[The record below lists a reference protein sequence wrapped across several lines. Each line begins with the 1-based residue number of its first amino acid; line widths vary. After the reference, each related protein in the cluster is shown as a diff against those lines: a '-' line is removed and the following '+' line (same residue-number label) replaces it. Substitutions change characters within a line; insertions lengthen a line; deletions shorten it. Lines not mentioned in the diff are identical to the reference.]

1 MEHALLDR
9 IKSNMDK
16 SVKVLKGELVKVQT
30 GRANPS
36 LLEDVTVD
44 YYGAPTPLKHV
55 ANIVAPDPD
64 LIVVRPFDRSQIAAM
79 EKAIL
84 ASDLGLTPQNDG
96 ELVRIKVPRLSE
108 ERRAELVKVVQK
120 KGEDAKI
127 ALRNLRRDGRDEL
140 DSLKRDGDI
149 SEDEYFRLREQL
161 DEITQQFVGETDE
174 LVESKAQEM
183 RTL

>member
-1 MEHALLDR
+1 MEHTLLDQV
-9 IKSNMDK
+9 KSNMDK
-16 SVKVLKGELVKVQT
+16 SLNVLKGELAKVHT

-36 LLEDVTVD
+36 LLEDLTVD

-64 LIVVRPFDRSQIAAM
+64 LIVVRPFDRSQIGAM

-96 ELVRIKVPRLSE
+96 ELVRVKVPRLSE
-108 ERRAELVKVVQK
+108 ERRSELGKLVQK
-120 KGEDAKI
+120 KGEDSKI
-127 ALRNLRRDGRDEL
+127 ALRNLRREARDEL
-140 DSLKRDGDI
+140 DEIKDNGDV
-149 SEDEYFRLREQL
+149 SEDEYFRLRERL
-161 DEITQQFVGETDE
+161 DEITQEYVGQVDE

>member
-1 MEHALLDR
+1 MEDALLDQA
-9 IKSNMDK
+9 KSNMDK
-16 SVKVLKGELVKVQT
+16 SVKVLRGELTKVHT

-44 YYGAPTPLKHV
+44 YYGTPTPLKHV

-64 LIVVRPFDRSQIAAM
+64 LIVVRPFDRSQIAAL

-96 ELVRIKVPRLSE
+96 QIVRVKIPRLSE
-108 ERRAELVKVVQK
+108 DRRDELVKLVHK
-120 KGEDAKI
+120 KGEESKV
-127 ALRNLRRDGRDEL
+127 ALRNLRRDARDKL
-140 DSLKRDGDI
+140 DSMKKDSEI
-149 SEDEYFRLREQL
+149 SEDDYFRLRDQL
-161 DEITQQFVGETDE
+161 DEITQDFVGQVDKH
-174 LVESKAQEM
+174 VEEKAQEM